1 MFSGRGRRVAAC
13 TALALSA
20 GMLLATPASAA
31 DPAPVP
37 SVEKVKPSFTPPKL
51 VLPGKADG
59 SARAGAQAAQATSP
73 LLSDLD
79 LDGADDLL
87 FRASDGQLYTTA
99 GDAGLVDLY
108 RFEDIARDIIPIGNQ
123 NGQAEP
129 EVLVLSESGALTLY
143 QDVDPTGTPYEYP
156 VGGGWQVYNKITSPG
171 DVNNDGRADVIARDK
186 AGQLFL
192 YLATGS
198 PTKPLGTKI
207 PVGGGWNTYDQLI
220 GAGDVNG
227 DGRADLYG
235 RKADGQLYF
244 YFGTGSTTRPFETRK
259 LIGGGWGKYNQVL
272 PTGQDGSLLARDN
285 AGALY
290 LYLPKGDGTLSAP
303 QKVAEAGVFAGI
315 DQFALG
321 GNVPYTGKDG
331 LMARDSAGTLWFYGS
346 STTGKLN
353 RRQAIS
359 DTGEWA
365 GATWTNLSSLNS
377 DGYADVLQNL
387 SGDLYIDMLYIGGGW
402 GGYNAFV
409 GAGDLSGDGKG
420 DLLAR
425 DGSGVLY
432 LYKGNG
438 QGDAFSSRIRVGS
451 GWGGYNKLFGA
462 GDYTGDGRTD
472 LLARTTGGVLYLYA
486 GTGNAAA
493 PFAARKEIGSG
504 WNTYKH
510 LAAAGDLNADGKGDI
525 VGATSGGDLY
535 TYLNTTPGKFSGR
548 SLYGPGFQIYNQIS

>member
-37 SVEKVKPSFTPPKL
+37 SVEKAEPSFTPPKI
-51 VLPGKADG
+51 VRPDAGG
-59 SARAGAQAAQATSP
+59 TARAQAEQGVSP

-79 LDGADDLL
+79 LDGVDNMV
-87 FRASDGQLYTTA
+87 FRATNGEVYSSA
-99 GDAGLVDLY
+99 GADPMFFGRYD
-108 RFEDIARDIIPIGNQ
+108 DIAKDIIPIGNQ
-123 NGQAEP
+123 NGEAEP
-129 EVLVLSESGALTLY
+129 EILVLSENGTLKLY
-143 QDVDPTGTPYEYP
+143 QDVDPTGTPYEYT
-156 VGGGWQVYNKITSPG
+156 VGGGWQAYNKITSPG
-171 DVNNDGRADVIARDK
+171 DVNADGRADVIARAKD
-186 AGQLFL
+186 GQLYL
-192 YLATGS
+192 YLATGA
-198 PTKPLGTKI
+198 PEKPLGTRI
-207 PVGGGWNTYDQLI
+207 PVGGGWNGYDQLV

-227 DGRADLYG
+227 DGKADLYG

-259 LIGGGWGKYNQVL
+259 LIGGGWQEYNQIF
-272 PTGQDGSLLARDN
+272 PAGQDGSLWARN
-285 AGALY
+285 NKGTLFFY
-290 LYLPKGDGTLSAP
+290 TPKGDGTLNGR
-303 QKVAEAGVFAGI
+303 QKLSEDGELAGI
-315 DQFALG
+315 EQFALG
-321 GNVPYTGKDG
+321 GNIPYTGKDG
-331 LMARDSAGTLWFYGS
+331 LVARDGAGTLWFYGS
-346 STTGKLN
+346 STTGRLTK
-353 RRQAIS
+353 RQPIS

-365 GATWTNLSSLNS
+365 GATWTALSSLNA
-377 DGYADVLQNL
+377 DGLTDVLQKL
-387 SGDLYIDMLYIGGGW
+387 DGDLYVDMLLIGGGW

-425 DGSGVLY
+425 DSSGVLY
-432 LYKGNG
+432 LHKGNG
-438 QGDAFSSRIRVGS
+438 EGDGFAPRIRVGS
-451 GWGGYNKLFGA
+451 GWGQFNKLFGA

-472 LLARTTGGVLYLYA
+472 LLARTSTGVLYLYP
-486 GTGNAAA
+486 GTGNATA
-493 PFAARKEIGSG
+493 PFGARVSIGSG

-535 TYLNTTPGKFSGR
+535 TYLNTLPNKFSAR